1 MLYTFFLCKATLK
14 TIAKQMSEG
23 VPIIFKELDQ
33 NNHKYLA
40 KKDFKLILSQ
50 LNIKYK
56 EEDLLLLMNH
66 LGNG

>member
-1 MLYTFFLCKATLK
+1 
-14 TIAKQMSEG
+14 MSEG

-33 NNHKYLA
+33 NNHKYLT
-40 KKDFKLILSQ
+40 KKDFKLILGQ
-50 LNIKYK
+50 LNIKCK